1 MTSNCSLY
9 PLEPLLPDRDP
20 AYTDAPLPPR
30 RRRVADDTP
39 EPAWP
44 VASLPSRLRGFTTIS
59 FEALEEELEREARRA
74 DR

>member
-9 PLEPLLPDRDP
+9 RLEPLLPDRDP
-20 AYTDAPLPPR
+20 AYADAPLPPF
-30 RRRVADDTP
+30 RRRVADAAP

-44 VASLPSRLRGFTTIS
+44 VATLPSRLRGFTTIS
-59 FEALEEELEREARRA
+59 FETMEDELEREARRA